1 MNQEQRY
8 LDGSLCQGEG
18 LEGEG
23 WGKEEESTKETE
35 ERTEKVRN
43 LENTAIPLFFP
54 SPTWPRTGEPKRTYL
69 KKITN
74 TKCEMLQRRWDRR
87 VRFGNKDVTGGSVE
101 ERERKTVCNELK
113 GRTVKADNSFQE
125 IWL

>member
-1 MNQEQRY
+1 MEKGRGIHKG
-8 LDGSLCQGEG
+8 DRGEVR
-18 LEGEG
+18 EGEKSG
-23 WGKEEESTKETE
+23 EHGN
-35 ERTEKVRN
+35 RTV
-43 LENTAIPLFFP
+43 LPLP
-54 SPTWPRTGEPKRTYL
+54 HRPRTGELKRTYL

-74 TKCEMLQRRWDRR
+74 TKCEMLQSRWDRR